1 MTPDGSA
8 SRGLPTTAAIEAA
21 RERIDPV
28 FLDTPAMRH
37 PGLDEELGCAVTLK
51 LETLNPIRSFKG
63 RGAEALLD
71 VLPSDTP
78 GVIATSTG
86 NFGQGLTRAAA
97 RRGIASTIV
106 VPAGTS
112 PLKVAAMRRLGATV
126 HEVTAAE
133 GNGKEVAR
141 RMADESGLLLIEDG
155 LHAEIDAG
163 AGTIAQEL
171 TGAGVVPEVLLVQV
185 GDGALAS
192 GVGAWMREWSP
203 TTRIIGV
210 VASGAPSLAR
220 SFAADQDL
228 EAPVATI
235 AEGMAVSHP
244 VPGAVARL
252 RQVLDEVVL
261 VSDEAMLR
269 SMRLL
274 AEAAGVIAEPAGAA
288 GIAAMLTDP
297 WRFRGRSA
305 VSIITGS
312 NVEGALLVR
321 ALAGQERLRLQ

>member
-1 MTPDGSA
+1 MTPTEPA
-8 SRGLPTTAAIEAA
+8 SRGLPTTAEIVAT
-21 RERIDPV
+21 RRHIDPV
-28 FLDTPAMRH
+28 FLDTPVMRH
-37 PGLDEELGCAVTLK
+37 AALDEALGCSITLK

-63 RGAEALLD
+63 RGAEALLA

-86 NFGQGLTRAAA
+86 NFGQGLTRAAV

-112 PLKVAAMRRLGATV
+112 PLKLAAMRRLGAAV
-126 HEVTAAE
+126 HQVTPAE
-133 GNGKEVAR
+133 GNGKAVAR
-141 RMADESGLLLIEDG
+141 RMAQESGLLPIEDG
-155 LHAEIDAG
+155 LHAEIDLG

-171 TGAGVVPEVLLVQV
+171 TDAGIEPEVMLVQV
-185 GDGALAS
+185 GDGALAG
-192 GVGAWMREWSP
+192 GVGAWARERSP
-203 TTRIIGV
+203 RTRIVGV
-210 VASGAPSLAR
+210 VAARAPSLAR
-220 SFAADQDL
+220 SIEADRDVA
-228 EAPVATI
+228 APVETI

-269 SMRLL
+269 AMRLL

-288 GIAAMLTDP
+288 GVAAILADP
-297 WRFRGRSA
+297 ERYRGRSV

-312 NVEGALLVR
+312 NIDLRLLSR
-321 ALAGQERLRLQ
+321 ALGPA